1 MGPGT
6 VGDRFR
12 NTGRFG
18 PEEGC
23 LAFCDSKVARWSR
36 AVFEY
41 KDLWIS
47 RRSEQHKRLLGYIQV
62 YDMQGLTWRH
72 YSSREIA
79 DKLKTAL
86 QSGSFY
92 VEAVSHMYVINASR
106 LFSMVWKAP
115 YPLAGKSCFGGPF
128 EIFDT
133 CEVVRNLISPWTAS
147 KISVSSGVPDDL
159 IHSLGWACCQAL
171 LKYGLRGF
179 AIYNHALLSSQE
191 GLRRLQHGGSTS
203 S

>member
-47 RRSEQHKRLLGYIQV
+47 RRSEQHTRLLGYIQV

-106 LFSMVWKAP
+106 LFSRSGRHLTHLQEKAA
-115 YPLAGKSCFGGPF
+115 LG
-128 EIFDT
+128 
-133 CEVVRNLISPWTAS
+133 VLS
-147 KISVSSGVPDDL
+147 KFL
-159 IHSLGWACCQAL
+159 TRARW
-171 LKYGLRGF
+171 F
-179 AIYNHALLSSQE
+179 AI
-191 GLRRLQHGGSTS
+191 
-203 S
+203 